1 VIRLL
6 FLIVPVVVSG
16 FIFFDAKKAI
26 HPFYAFLIACAT
38 TFSFPWG
45 PLLYLNF
52 RKRLLLRA
60 ASSVGVLCSKCG
72 HSPRYKIAKCPKCG
86 NSLTM

>member
-1 VIRLL
+1 MIRLL

-26 HPFYAFLIACAT
+26 RPFYAFLIACAT

-52 RKRLLLRA
+52 RKRLLLRGA
-60 ASSVGVLCSKCG
+60 ATVGLLCSKCG
-72 HSPRYKIAKCPKCG
+72 HTPRYKTDTCPKCG
-86 NSLTM
+86 NSLAL